1 MNTIIRF
8 AGSTVP
14 SYFLG
19 RPRRVY
25 EGRYD
30 NTGRASAGHA
40 PMPSIVPRVV

>member
-8 AGSTVP
+8 AGSTIP

-30 NTGRASAGHA
+30 RTGRGSAGQA
-40 PMPSIVPRVV
+40 PMPLIVPRVV